1 MKRNLIA
8 PALLALSLAA
18 CDVRIGNIT
27 PAAQSNIVAS
37 ENDVLQQIQI
47 GSTTV
52 EQFKKAYPDAL
63 QGDSGY
69 LTYGN
74 RSISVES
81 GDIAIYMRDIKG
93 NVPQQMFMFDNDS
106 KVLQSILFS
115 RTDLNF
121 DALLGSLK
129 TAGFAPYPDL
139 TADEFAILQTAAS
152 ETPESRKQGMQQ
164 AGIQQF
170 KKGTLLALAIPAQ
183 ANTGNKIPT
192 LIIINLAYAPEHHAK
207 WEKHQSSASSAK

>member
-1 MKRNLIA
+1 M
-8 PALLALSLAA
+8 
-18 CDVRIGNIT
+18 GNIT
-27 PAAQSNIVAS
+27 DSAPAVVAS
-37 ENDVLQQIQI
+37 QSDVLQQVQI

-52 EQFKKAYPDAL
+52 EQLKKLYPDVL
-63 QGDSGY
+63 QSDSGY

-106 KVLQSILFS
+106 KVLQSIAFLQ
-115 RTDLNF
+115 TDNNF

-139 TADEFAILQTAAS
+139 TADEFAILQIDPS
-152 ETPESRKQGMQQ
+152 QTPESRKQFMQQ
-164 AGIQQF
+164 AGAQQF
-170 KKGTLLALAIPAQ
+170 KKGTLLALAVPASV
-183 ANTGNKIPT
+183 NENSKMPS
-192 LIIINLAYAPEHHAK
+192 LIILNLAYAPEHRAK
-207 WEKHQSSASSAK
+207 WEKHQRSASQAN

>member
-1 MKRNLIA
+1 MKLNLIA
-8 PALLALSLAA
+8 PIMLALTLTA
-18 CDVRIGNIT
+18 CDVRMGNNT
-27 PAAQSNIVAS
+27 DSAPAVVAS
-37 ENDVLQQIQI
+37 QSDVLQQVQI

-52 EQFKKAYPDAL
+52 EQLKKLYPDVL
-63 QGDSGY
+63 QSDSGY

-106 KVLQSILFS
+106 KVLQSIAFLQ
-115 RTDLNF
+115 TDNNF

-152 ETPESRKQGMQQ
+152 ETPASRKQFMQQ
-164 AGIQQF
+164 AGAQQF
-170 KKGTLLALAIPAQ
+170 KKGTLLAFAVPASV
-183 ANTGNKIPT
+183 NENSKMPS
-192 LIIINLAYAPEHHAK
+192 LIILNLAYAPEHRAK
-207 WEKHQSSASSAK
+207 WEKHQRSASQAN

>member
-1 MKRNLIA
+1 MKLNIIA

-37 ENDVLQQIQI
+37 ESDVLQQTQI

-52 EQFKKAYPDAL
+52 EQFKKIYPDAL

-106 KVLQSILFS
+106 KVLQSIAFLQ
-115 RTDLNF
+115 TDNNF

-139 TADEFAILQTAAS
+139 TADEFAILQIDPS
-152 ETPESRKQGMQQ
+152 QTPESRKQFMQQ
-164 AGIQQF
+164 TGAQQF
-170 KKGTLLALAIPAQ
+170 KKGTLLAFALPAR
-183 ANTGNKIPT
+183 ANEESKLPGV
-192 LIIINLAYAPEHHAK
+192 LILNLAYAPEHRAK
-207 WEKHQSSASSAK
+207 WEKHQPSASPAK